1 MTKLQKSVFQH
12 VLHIFGNSFRRTF
25 FFSNSLTS
33 KTVKKYR
40 MTIEEKTGA
49 VGMLVSELFYDRLY
63 SL

>member
-12 VLHIFGNSFRRTF
+12 VLHIFGNFIRRTF

-40 MTIEEKTGA
+40 MTIEETTGA